1 MKQALRAYL
10 LGMVLP
16 ATAIAWLL
24 FRTQRGI
31 ADPALAAV
39 LLTIGVL
46 AANFPVM
53 IRKNYKADAA
63 PAIDLAFVV
72 LFPAG
77 AAVALVGLSRLVGD
91 GIMCLRRNPATGKHR
106 RRPVDLIF
114 NTGMLMVSAGAAAVV
129 FNGIAAADLLPDGA
143 GQFLSAM
150 GAAVAMYV
158 VNIALLVIA
167 VAMMNRRSPFQ
178 VWAETAGVDLKLTA
192 AVYAAGYLLAL
203 TSPAHPWIAVVVLA
217 PLAGVQLALKR
228 SVQMRDQTIA
238 AVESMADVVDKR
250 DPYTFEH
257 SQSVARHAVR
267 IARQLHLPDRDVET
281 IRLAARVHDLGKIAV
296 PDEIL
301 HKEGRLTPE
310 EFEVMKKH
318 PVTGAEILAKFPEYR
333 EGRELVLAHHE
344 RIDGRGYPRGLAG
357 GAIPLGARIIAVADS
372 WDAMTSN
379 RPYRKALAAGVAMAE
394 LLRGRGIQWEA
405 TVVEAFA
412 ATMPDVVPPEF
423 ELQPDHAGGVP
434 LLRSLGAVVGVAV
447 ASLP

>member
-1 MKQALRAYL
+1 MKRVFRVYL
-10 LGMVLP
+10 LGIAVP
-16 ATAIAWLL
+16 AGAVAWLL
-24 FRTQRGI
+24 LRSQRGA
-31 ADPALAAV
+31 ADPVLAAV
-39 LLTIGVL
+39 LLVAGVL

-91 GIMCLRRNPATGKHR
+91 GIMCMRRNPATGKHR

-114 NTGMLMVSAGAAAVV
+114 NTGMLMQSAAAATVV
-129 FNGIAAADLLPDGA
+129 FSGLTSADLLPDGA
-143 GQFLSAM
+143 GQFVSAV
-150 GAAVAMYV
+150 GAAVTMYV

-167 VAMMNRRSPFQ
+167 VAMMNRRNPFE

-250 DPYTFEH
+250 DSYTFEH

-267 IARQLHLPDRDVET
+267 IAKQMHLADREVET

-301 HKEGRLTPE
+301 HKEGRLTAE

-318 PVTGAEILAKFPEYR
+318 PATGAEILAKFPEYR

-357 GAIPLGARIIAVADS
+357 DAIPVGARIIAVADS

-379 RPYRKALAAGVAMAE
+379 RPYRKALAAEVAMAE
-394 LLRGRGIQWEA
+394 LLRGRGIQWESS
-405 TVVEAFA
+405 VVEAFA

-423 ELQPDHAGGVP
+423 ELHREQTGGVP
-434 LLRSLGAVVGVAV
+434 LLRSLGAIAGA
-447 ASLP
+447 AISSLP